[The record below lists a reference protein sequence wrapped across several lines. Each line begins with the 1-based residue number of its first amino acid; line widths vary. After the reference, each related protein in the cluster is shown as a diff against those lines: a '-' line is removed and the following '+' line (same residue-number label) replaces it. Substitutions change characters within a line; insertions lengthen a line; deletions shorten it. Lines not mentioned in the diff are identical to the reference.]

1 MRMRGEE
8 RRGADWLLLRCCGGC
23 GRVQDELRGL
33 YDIFCSM
40 EPCIVEAFYKSCD
53 KQSAHALQQ
62 LMNMVG
68 NTPQLNESLR
78 KEAFHLH
85 KVPAP

>member
-1 MRMRGEE
+1 M
-8 RRGADWLLLRCCGGC
+8 
-23 GRVQDELRGL
+23 QDELRGL